1 MGYGLRPTFI
11 PCVSGNVLDSCKTKI
26 LYWLGRV
33 KPRVKSAEEW
43 LFEEGKKIPL
53 AAPSLVCYLFRSK
66 EDR

>member
-1 MGYGLRPTFI
+1 
-11 PCVSGNVLDSCKTKI
+11 VSGNVLDSCKTKI

-53 AAPSLVCYLFRSK
+53 AAPSVVRYLFRSK